1 MVRHRGK
8 VKIQYIMDRKE
19 RKRTLQKRL
28 PGLLKKTGEFAI
40 LCNAPTSLVVYPP
53 GADLQELR
61 GGAVLPP
68 LPQQLVQAPEYMPPP
83 QMMAPPPQMMAP
95 PPLLQD
101 DVTGLPTT
109 EELEAV
115 FMNAGMFT
123 APQASPSFDNTV

>member
-1 MVRHRGK
+1 
-8 VKIQYIMDRKE
+8 
-19 RKRTLQKRL
+19 
-28 PGLLKKTGEFAI
+28 
-40 LCNAPTSLVVYPP
+40 
-53 GADLQELR
+53 
-61 GGAVLPP
+61 
-68 LPQQLVQAPEYMPPP
+68 
-83 QMMAPPPQMMAP
+83 MMAP